1 YSCNTFSTEAKSSH
15 RERTVPCL
23 LAQWHSFCL
32 LCVVVL
38 DPILCEAL
46 HHKTSFVCEELT
58 WAELLE
64 RSVMLYSCSV
74 V

>member
-1 YSCNTFSTEAKSSH
+1 MKKKIEYAPVVMPTNTSKNLFYKHAFLSS
-15 RERTVPCL
+15 
-23 LAQWHSFCL
+23 
-32 LCVVVL
+32 VVVL